1 MRGISKRYGAVQAN
15 RQVDL
20 TVMPGQIVGLLGE
33 NGSGKSTLMK
43 VLFGMVRPDEGGIVY
58 DGHELETGS
67 PRAALQRGIAMI
79 HQHFTLV
86 EAMTV
91 AENLMLG
98 WTQDG
103 AASSVIPAK
112 AGIQS
117 GPGLQRRSWIPAFAG
132 MTGKGPWLDTAGVAA
147 KVREAAARYGL
158 SIDPQARVEQLALGE
173 RQRVEILKA
182 ILRGA
187 HLLILDEP
195 TSVLSP
201 PEVARLLQFLQRFR
215 AEGHS
220 VVFITHKLAEVLEV
234 ADEIVVLRDGQ
245 VTGSTPAAQA
255 TREGLAR
262 MMVGRDLAAP
272 PVRAA
277 AAAGAELLRV
287 EGLAVH
293 DEHGIERLRGVSFG
307 LRAGEVL
314 ALAGVDGNGQGQLA
328 DALAGLARPSA
339 GRILL
344 DGQDI
349 TAGGARDRLAAGIA
363 YIPADRAGTSLVQG
377 MSIEDNLVLRDVEH
391 APWSSAG
398 FIARDTV
405 RSTALQRMRDYDIR
419 AASPDVPARTLSG
432 GNQQKV
438 ALARELSR
446 QPRVVI
452 AFQPTWGLDPGATRF
467 VMDSLL
473 RLRDGGAAVLYISS
487 ELEEVLAV
495 GDRIGVLSEGRIVEI
510 TDRADADLDRIG
522 MAMAGAAAQEDM
534 A

>member
-1 MRGISKRYGAVQAN
+1 MSQALLEMRGISKSYGSVRAN
-15 RQVDL
+15 QGVNL

-43 VLFGMVRPDEGGIVY
+43 VLFGMVRPDEGGISY
-58 DGHELETGS
+58 AGRELETGS
-67 PRAALQRGIAMI
+67 PRAALAQGIAMI

-86 EAMTV
+86 EAMTIT
-91 AENLMLG
+91 ENLMLG
-98 WTQDG
+98 W
-103 AASSVIPAK
+103 SENS
-112 AGIQS
+112 
-117 GPGLQRRSWIPAFAG
+117 
-132 MTGKGPWLDTAGVAA
+132 GPWLDSAGTAQR
-147 KVREAAARYGL
+147 VREAAARYGL
-158 SIDPQARVEQLALGE
+158 EVDPQARVEDLALGE
-173 RQRVEILKA
+173 KQRVEILKA

-201 PEVARLLQFLQRFR
+201 PEVARLLEFLRRFR

-220 VVFITHKLAEVLEV
+220 VVFITHKLGEVLAV

-245 VTGSTPAAQA
+245 VVGTTPAAGA

-262 MMVGRDLAAP
+262 LMVGRELAAP
-272 PVRAA
+272 PQRAA
-277 AAAGAELLRV
+277 HAAGATVLEVDKLTVL
-287 EGLAVH
+287 
-293 DEHGIERLRGVSFG
+293 DEAGIARLRSVSFD

-328 DALAGLARPSA
+328 DALAGLARASA

-344 DGQDI
+344 DGRDI
-349 TAGGARDRLAAGIA
+349 TRGGARSRLDAGIA

-377 MSIEDNLVLRDVEH
+377 MSIEDNLVMRDVGRPPY
-391 APWSSAG
+391 ASGGRIDRGA
-398 FIARDTV
+398 V
-405 RSTALQRMRDYDIR
+405 RQAALQRMRDFDIR
-419 AASPDVPARTLSG
+419 AASPEVPARTLSG

-438 ALARELSR
+438 ALARELGR
-446 QPRVVI
+446 LPRVVI

-467 VMDSLL
+467 VIESLL
-473 RLRDGGAAVLYISS
+473 RLRERGAAVLYISS

-495 GDRIGVLSEGRIVEI
+495 GDRIGVLSDGGIADIV
-510 TDRADADLDRIG
+510 DRADADIERIG
-522 MAMAGAAAQEDM
+522 LAMAGARLQEET